1 MRARKYSII
10 EQKVIEMDNDK
21 REQIRQ
27 EILRILLEVQY
38 PASSSQE

>member
-21 REQIRQ
+21 REQIHQ

-38 PASSSQE
+38 TASPSQE